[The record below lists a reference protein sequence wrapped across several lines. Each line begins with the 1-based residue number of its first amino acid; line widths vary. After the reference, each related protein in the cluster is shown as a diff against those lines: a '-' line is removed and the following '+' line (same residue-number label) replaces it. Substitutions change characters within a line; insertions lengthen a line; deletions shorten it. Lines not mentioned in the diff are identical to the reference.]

1 MGSQCKNGD
10 CTELKTKDSPNKMV
24 NLKIVIG
31 YIYVTWKNTSLA
43 EHKCCI
49 GVIVREEI
57 E

>member
-10 CTELKTKDSPNKMV
+10 CTELKTKDSSNKMV